1 MSWICFY
8 CSHSHKDVENIC
20 NHCGS
25 VKSDPKN
32 KRMKPDSQPKR
43 IVEQPQIVYV
53 QQQFYVNDIVEYVHD
68 YEAKPE
74 VVEKLEN
81 EDPKGFV
88 AFTWRILLFIFIG
101 IINGLEPLMV
111 IILRR

>member
-81 EDPKGFV
+81 EEPKFV
-88 AFTWRILLFIFIG
+88 IIAFAWSVIFILFFIG
-101 IINGLEPLMV
+101 LISKII
-111 IILRR
+111 

>member
-1 MSWICFY
+1 
-8 CSHSHKDVENIC
+8 VENIC

-43 IVEQPQIVYV
+43 IVEQPQIV
-53 QQQFYVNDIVEYVHD
+53 
-68 YEAKPE
+68 
-74 VVEKLEN
+74 EKLEN

-101 IINGLEPLMV
+101 IMRIM
-111 IILRR
+111 IAILHIYQKYI